1 MNADADDAEEGR
13 QDRNDVDKDHYGLV
27 SLSESIKENSPH
39 VAFTTAPNDTS
50 IANSVHNNHFAS
62 VILRSDDFKY
72 AVSGEVSRVGFYLD
86 PQLPWLGIDID
97 AKYFSGAAKTAYKWD
112 SNTSGISSSTGKML
126 KYTITYKN
134 LSQELLETTT
144 YNRKGAESDK
154 LSEPTV
160 SLALPYLESLSAD
173 NFQYVN
179 YQDDSNGSI
188 DGYFVGDHY
197 TSTAE
202 KNSDNQVVTPAKNLD
217 DVTPQWTWHIENE
230 KGEFVSLK
238 EAGDVSL
245 ADVDVETKTYADVKQ
260 TDVAMDEEKNPNPYF
275 VTKPISTNVLN
286 RKIVNFKFSGTL
298 EPGQRIVVELM
309 VPLDISNN
317 NIVSTELMQ
326 AKAYGFKNGS
336 FRPYI
341 PDDQG
346 KTQKMVAYEV
356 DSHDVNDN
364 GSSGDMTLTITSQAI
379 ALLAI
384 DNVTQMKTSTSDLDS
399 VKADVPVRVQ
409 EGGNYSYSASMQNAS
424 TSNAEYTTLLFY
436 DVLPYENDTKATD
449 DTERKSKWNGYLIPE
464 SVQLKRTSSGGTSS
478 SKVDPSEYTVWV
490 GPITKKNGSYELQDV
505 DALPKPADGL
515 DSTQRNEFYRNLYQ
529 NINKKESYFV
539 KLSDLMSDH
548 ENGKISDAE
557 YDKLV
562 RGIRAIWA
570 QMNNAD
576 TMLSKQSRMELY
588 YEMHAPLNLPNMWV
602 RRQ

>member
-27 SLSESIKENSPH
+27 SLSESIKENNPH

-188 DGYFVGDHY
+188 AGYYVGDHY

-202 KNSDNQVVTPAKNLD
+202 KDSDDNVVTPAQNLD

-245 ADVDVETKTYADVKQ
+245 AEVDVETKAYADVKN
-260 TDVAMDEEKNPNPYF
+260 DIAMDAQKNPNPYF

-356 DSHDVNDN
+356 DS
-364 GSSGDMTLTITSQAI
+364 M
-379 ALLAI
+379 
-384 DNVTQMKTSTSDLDS
+384 MST
-399 VKADVPVRVQ
+399 
-409 EGGNYSYSASMQNAS
+409 
-424 TSNAEYTTLLFY
+424 TTAAA
-436 DVLPYENDTKATD
+436 V
-449 DTERKSKWNGYLIPE
+449 I
-464 SVQLKRTSSGGTSS
+464 
-478 SKVDPSEYTVWV
+478 
-490 GPITKKNGSYELQDV
+490 
-505 DALPKPADGL
+505 
-515 DSTQRNEFYRNLYQ
+515 
-529 NINKKESYFV
+529 
-539 KLSDLMSDH
+539 
-548 ENGKISDAE
+548 
-557 YDKLV
+557 
-562 RGIRAIWA
+562 
-570 QMNNAD
+570 
-576 TMLSKQSRMELY
+576 
-588 YEMHAPLNLPNMWV
+588 
-602 RRQ
+602 

>member
-188 DGYFVGDHY
+188 AGYYVGDHY

-202 KNSDNQVVTPAKNLD
+202 KDSDDNVVTPAQNLD

-424 TSNAEYTTLLFY
+424 TSDAEYTTLLFY

-588 YEMHAPLNLPNMWV
+588 YEMHAP
-602 RRQ
+602 